1 MWKTD
6 IPLEPAIKPKIRAF
20 SGRVTLFAVLNISCA
35 SNICSRCNLITTNNE
50 NPIFITIHMINKS
63 NFPCNLP

>member
-1 MWKTD
+1 MWKID

-35 SNICSRCNLITTNNE
+35 SNICSRCN
-50 NPIFITIHMINKS
+50 PITINSERESYIYNNTIKS
-63 NFPCNLP
+63 NFACSLP

>member
-1 MWKTD
+1 MTDSIIKYNLQKRKIHLKEID

-35 SNICSRCNLITTNNE
+35 SNICSRCNPIT
-50 NPIFITIHMINKS
+50 KQ
-63 NFPCNLP
+63 

>member
-1 MWKTD
+1 MYVCGKID

-35 SNICSRCNLITTNNE
+35 SNICSRCNPIIKNE
-50 NPIFITIHMINKS
+50 NLIFTTIHTINS
-63 NFPCNLP
+63 LNLP